1 MLGDVTE
8 TVYVWDDEDEDNVR
22 AVKKQSEMLVS
33 LGKQGAVNNETNIH
47 ERALANVAFSL
58 RMDIR
63 ALALIH
69 PFSFH

>member
-33 LGKQGAVNNETNIH
+33 SRKQGAGNNEKNT
-47 ERALANVAFSL
+47 
-58 RMDIR
+58 
-63 ALALIH
+63 
-69 PFSFH
+69 